1 VDADGRQR
9 LAHLVKLEGFDDR
22 DDEFHG
28 QAFISGGSYIQGACR
43 LRGQQVGAPGVS
55 PANQIWHLSGQMAQK
70 SCRYKE
76 KTFGSG

>member
-28 QAFISGGSYIQGACR
+28 QAFISLDISWARGSMTAWSN
-43 LRGQQVGAPGVS
+43 AAD
-55 PANQIWHLSGQMAQK
+55 ANLASFCANGTKKLQEEEENITGW
-70 SCRYKE
+70 
-76 KTFGSG
+76 